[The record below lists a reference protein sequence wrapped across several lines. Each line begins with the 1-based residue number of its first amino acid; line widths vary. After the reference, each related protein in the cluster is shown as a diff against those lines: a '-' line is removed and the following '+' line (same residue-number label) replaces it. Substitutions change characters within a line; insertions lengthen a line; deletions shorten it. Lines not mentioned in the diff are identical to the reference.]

1 LTKKN
6 DRSIV
11 LFMTKGNDTK
21 LMILEAGLEMGSQVG
36 LEAVSIGALAKAVNM
51 SKSGLFAHFQSKE
64 NLQNDI
70 LHYAGDL
77 FAQSVVIPALKV
89 EAGTARIEALAEN
102 WMDWTS
108 QLTGGCIFVRASNEM
123 KDRPGIVRDY
133 LLKQQEAWLEVLR
146 RIAESAVKVGDFRPD
161 IDCDQFA
168 FEFYS
173 LLLGFNLYHTL
184 LKNED
189 IRERQQIAVESLIQ
203 RFSPS
208 DSVNQTN
215 P

>member
-1 LTKKN
+1 
-6 DRSIV
+6 
-11 LFMTKGNDTK
+11 
-21 LMILEAGLEMGSQVG
+21 MILEAALEMGSQVG
-36 LEAVSIGALAKAVNM
+36 LEAVSIGALAKEVGM

-70 LHYAGDL
+70 LHHAEDQ
-77 FAQSVVIPALKV
+77 FAHSVVIPALKV
-89 EAGTARIEALAEN
+89 EAGVPRIEALAEN

-133 LLKQQEAWLEVLR
+133 LLKQQEAWLDVLR
-146 RIAESAVKVGDFRPD
+146 RIAKSAVRVGDFRED

-189 IRERQQIAVESLIQ
+189 IRDRQQIAVDSLIQ
-203 RFSPS
+203 RFSHS
-208 DSVNQTN
+208 GLSSSNQPITVVDKGG
-215 P
+215 

>member
-1 LTKKN
+1 
-6 DRSIV
+6 
-11 LFMTKGNDTK
+11 
-21 LMILEAGLEMGSQVG
+21 MILEAALEMGSQVG
-36 LEAVSIGALAKAVNM
+36 LEAVSIGALAKEVGM

-70 LHYAGDL
+70 LHHAEEQ
-77 FAQSVVIPALKV
+77 FAHSVVIPALKV
-89 EAGTARIEALAEN
+89 EAGVPRIKALAEN

-108 QLTGGCIFVRASNEM
+108 QLTGGCIFVRASNDM

-133 LLKQQEAWLEVLR
+133 LLKQQEAWLDVLR
-146 RIAESAVKVGDFRPD
+146 RIAKSAVRVGDFRED

-189 IRERQQIAVESLIQ
+189 IRDRQQIAVDSLIR
-203 RFSPS
+203 RFSHS
-208 DSVNQTN
+208 GLVNQTN